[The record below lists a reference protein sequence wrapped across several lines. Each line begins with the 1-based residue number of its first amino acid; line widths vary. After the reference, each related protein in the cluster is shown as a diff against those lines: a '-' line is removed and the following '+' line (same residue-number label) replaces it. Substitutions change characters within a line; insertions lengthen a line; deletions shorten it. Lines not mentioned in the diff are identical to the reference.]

1 MTRVA
6 LLAAKGSPGVSTLA
20 CAMVLAR
27 AAHGAVLVEADQHG
41 GDLALLHGIPQ
52 SPGLTELAARA
63 KRPDADGGGDVLAG
77 YIRPLA
83 GGALP
88 AVLAPVEGAAVRA
101 ALSVLADH
109 PGLLNPTDRILVF
122 DLGRVDPGSPGW
134 MWLTACDHVL
144 LLARTDL
151 TALAHAKSVADRLR
165 EDGARAALALIDAGP
180 YPPAEAQQVLGLPL
194 AGVLPFH
201 PKAASALADPHALRA
216 ASSSRLA
223 AGAGQ
228 LLDTLLHQHQAREVP
243 VS

>member
-6 LLAAKGSPGVSTLA
+6 LLAAKGSPGVSTLG

-27 AAHGAVLVEADQHG
+27 ATHGAVLVEADQHG
-41 GDLALLHGIPQ
+41 GDLALLHGAPQ
-52 SPGLTELAARA
+52 SPGLAELAARA
-63 KRPDADGGGDVLAG
+63 KRSDADGSDVLAG

-88 AVLAPVEGAAVRA
+88 VVLAPVEGVAVCA

-109 PGLLNPTDRILVF
+109 PRLPDPPDRILVS
-122 DLGRVDPGSPGW
+122 DLGRADPGSPGW
-134 MWLTACDHVL
+134 RWLTTCEHVL

-151 TALAHAKSVADRLR
+151 TGLAHAKSVADRLR
-165 EDGARAALALIDAGP
+165 EDQAPAALALIDAGP

-201 PKAASALADPHALRA
+201 PKAARALADPHAARA
-216 ASSSRLA
+216 AGSGRLA
-223 AGAGQ
+223 AGAGG
-228 LLDTLLHQHQAREVP
+228 LLDTLVHQHQQREVP